1 MIYKKYVKRIFDLIL
16 SIALLPIILVISIPI
31 AILIKMEDKGPVFY
45 KGKRLGKDMKPF
57 AMYKFRSMKVNAPDI
72 RNEDGSTY
80 NAEDDPRMTSIGKV
94 LRKTSLDELPQ
105 IFNVINGTMS
115 FIGPRP
121 SPLGNES
128 LYSKEYLQ
136 KFKIR
141 PGITGY
147 NQALLRNSATMEER
161 WKNDIYYTK
170 HLSFLLD
177 LKIIFLTIKSVILKK
192 NIYRNEGK
200 K

>member
-1 MIYKKYVKRIFDLIL
+1 
-16 SIALLPIILVISIPI
+16 
-31 AILIKMEDKGPVFY
+31 
-45 KGKRLGKDMKPF
+45 
-57 AMYKFRSMKVNAPDI
+57 
-72 RNEDGSTY
+72 
-80 NAEDDPRMTSIGKV
+80 TSIGKV

-170 HLSFLLD
+170 HLSFLLYI
-177 LKIIFLTIKSVILKK
+177 KIIFLTIKSVILKK